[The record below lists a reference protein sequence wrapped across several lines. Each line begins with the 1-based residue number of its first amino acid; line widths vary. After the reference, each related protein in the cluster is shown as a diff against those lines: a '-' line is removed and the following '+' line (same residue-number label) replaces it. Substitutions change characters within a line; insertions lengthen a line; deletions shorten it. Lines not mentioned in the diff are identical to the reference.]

1 MLCQLNGQLRVY
13 GDADEDKDILLCGVQ
28 ELITGLLFIRGID
41 QMRLTTDTLKLIE
54 KKICYDPR
62 EMMSRDKMRRAW
74 FIR

>member
-13 GDADEDKDILLCGVQ
+13 GDTDEDKDILLCGVQ

-54 KKICYDPR
+54 KK
-62 EMMSRDKMRRAW
+62 SAT
-74 FIR
+74 IRVR